1 METCQFVVLWSPR
14 GRLGSA
20 LVACKM
26 RHLCLL
32 VTFVWLDLVVA
43 FAVRQRFDAERHH
56 GHDGSDAK
64 AVAYSNRWI
73 VHLDTAHDETARL
86 LAHSMG
92 CELVGA
98 VRLPL
103 CGTLV

>member
-1 METCQFVVLWSPR
+1 
-14 GRLGSA
+14 
-20 LVACKM
+20 M

-43 FAVRQRFDAERHH
+43 FAVGQRFDAERHH

-98 VRLPL
+98 VRQASFL
-103 CGTLV
+103 CNIFVFFRQVLAFENLLLSTL

>member
-1 METCQFVVLWSPR
+1 
-14 GRLGSA
+14 
-20 LVACKM
+20 M
-26 RHLCLL
+26 RQLCLL

-43 FAVRQRFDAERHH
+43 FAIRQRFDAERHH

-98 VRLPL
+98 VRQAISL
-103 CGTLV
+103 CNICVVFPASIGI